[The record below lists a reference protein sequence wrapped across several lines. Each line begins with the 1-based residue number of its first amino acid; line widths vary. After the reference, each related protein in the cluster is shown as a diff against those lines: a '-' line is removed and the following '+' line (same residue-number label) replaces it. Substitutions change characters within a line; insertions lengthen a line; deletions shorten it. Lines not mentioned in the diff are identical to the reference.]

1 MKRSG
6 NKLAN
11 IRRIVLDVL
20 KPHSP
25 GIMEIAIQLADLA
38 GVDGVD
44 ISLIEMDQKV
54 ENVKITCEGQ
64 SIDYHEVESVIKTNG
79 ASIHSLDKI
88 SVGTSLI
95 EEVKTH
101 QDHNQSG
108 SRS

>member
-1 MKRSG
+1 M
-6 NKLAN
+6 AN

-25 GIMEIAIQLADLA
+25 NILEMAKQLADLN

-54 ENVKITCEGQ
+54 ENVKITCEGD
-64 SIDYHEVESVIKTNG
+64 SIDYAKVENVIRENG

-95 EEVKTH
+95 EEVTTH
-101 QDHNQSG
+101 QD
-108 SRS
+108 

>member
-1 MKRSG
+1 M
-6 NKLAN
+6 AD

-25 GIMEIAIQLADLA
+25 GIMEMAKELADLK

-54 ENVKITCEGQ
+54 ENVKITCEGD
-64 SIDYHEVESVIKTNG
+64 SIKYEEVQTVIKQHG

-95 EEVKTH
+95 EEVTTH
-101 QDHNQSG
+101 QD
-108 SRS
+108 

>member
-1 MKRSG
+1 
-6 NKLAN
+6 LAN

-25 GIMEIAIQLADLA
+25 DILEIAKQLADLD

-54 ENVKITCEGQ
+54 ENVKVTCEGE
-64 SIDYHEVESVIKTNG
+64 SIDYGDVEEIIKTNG

-95 EEVKTH
+95 EEAITH
-101 QDHNQSG
+101 QD
-108 SRS
+108 

>member
-1 MKRSG
+1 M
-6 NKLAN
+6 AN

-25 GIMEIAIQLADLA
+25 GILEIATDLADLK

-54 ENVKITCEGQ
+54 ENVKITCEGD
-64 SIDYHEVESVIKTNG
+64 SINYAEVETVIKEHG

-95 EEVKTH
+95 EEVVTH
-101 QDHNQSG
+101 QD
-108 SRS
+108 

>member
-1 MKRSG
+1 M
-6 NKLAN
+6 AN

-20 KPHSP
+20 KPHKP
-25 GIMEIAIQLADLA
+25 GILEMAKELADLK

-54 ENVKITCEGQ
+54 ENVKITCEGD
-64 SIDYHEVESVIKTNG
+64 SINYDEVESVIKTNG

-95 EEVKTH
+95 EEVVTH
-101 QDHNQSG
+101 QD
-108 SRS
+108 

>member
-1 MKRSG
+1 MIKKKRKG

-20 KPHSP
+20 KPHKP
-25 GIMEIAIQLADLA
+25 EIMDMAEQLADLA

-54 ENVKITCEGQ
+54 ENVKITCEGD
-64 SIDYHEVESVIKTNG
+64 SIDYEKVERIIKENG

-88 SVGTSLI
+88 SVGTSI
-95 EEVKTH
+95 VEEVTTH
-101 QDHNQSG
+101 QD
-108 SRS
+108 